1 MRFIPGG
8 EGGRPG
14 TARKRPIFS
23 FDTVRVILAVFLYA
37 YFGGCS
43 MDWKQEAAEKL
54 MQYEA
59 RRQALENIPM
69 EIHRLELEYTGL
81 RSSVP
86 DAIPTHGGGS
96 RREDAML
103 TNIVRREELARQLES
118 ARAWVALTDGALA
131 TLNEEDSLV
140 LDKFFIHRR
149 KGACEELC
157 DQLYLEKA
165 QIYRRRER
173 ALRRFTLA
181 LYGGLES

>member
-1 MRFIPGG
+1 
-8 EGGRPG
+8 
-14 TARKRPIFS
+14 
-23 FDTVRVILAVFLYA
+23 
-37 YFGGCS
+37 

-86 DAIPTHGGGS
+86 DAIPTHGNGS

-118 ARAWVALTDGALA
+118 ARAWVALTDGGLA
-131 TLNEEDSLV
+131 ALNEEDRLV
-140 LDKFFIHRR
+140 LDHFYIHRH
-149 KGACEELC
+149 KGACETLQELL
-157 DQLYLEKA
+157 DREKA
-165 QIYRRRER
+165 QIYRRRDR
-173 ALRRFTLA
+173 ALRRFTMA